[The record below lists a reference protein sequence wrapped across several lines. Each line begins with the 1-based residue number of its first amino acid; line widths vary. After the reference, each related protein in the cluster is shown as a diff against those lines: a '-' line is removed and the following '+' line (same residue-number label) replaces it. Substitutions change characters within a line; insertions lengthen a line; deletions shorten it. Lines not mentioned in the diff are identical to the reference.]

1 MDKQALRTLQAE
13 QAEPEQQRN
22 VYQKTDQELVTY
34 LKTKIPYLLKT
45 QVPYLNNP
53 SEDSIFGSNKIKEQ
67 HETMKLQ
74 IEEVMLET
82 LKTLINKLNKPG
94 SIGIKFGIDFGT
106 HLVAFFGLKF
116 FIRGHEC
123 TW

>member
-1 MDKQALRTLQAE
+1 
-13 QAEPEQQRN
+13 
-22 VYQKTDQELVTY
+22 
-34 LKTKIPYLLKT
+34 
-45 QVPYLNNP
+45 
-53 SEDSIFGSNKIKEQ
+53 
-67 HETMKLQ
+67 MKLQ

-82 LKTLINKLNKPG
+82 LKTLINKLNEPG
-94 SIGIKFGIDFGT
+94 SIGIDFGT

>member
-1 MDKQALRTLQAE
+1 
-13 QAEPEQQRN
+13 
-22 VYQKTDQELVTY
+22 
-34 LKTKIPYLLKT
+34 
-45 QVPYLNNP
+45 
-53 SEDSIFGSNKIKEQ
+53 
-67 HETMKLQ
+67 MKLQ

-106 HLVAFFGLKF
+106 HLVTFFGLKF

>member
-1 MDKQALRTLQAE
+1 MDKP
-13 QAEPEQQRN
+13 EPSGHYKQSRQSQSSREN
-22 VYQKTDQELVTY
+22 VYEKTNQELVIY
-34 LKTKIPYLLKT
+34 LKIL
-45 QVPYLNNP
+45 VPYLNNP
-53 SEDSIFGSNKIKEQ
+53 SEESIFGSNKIKEQ